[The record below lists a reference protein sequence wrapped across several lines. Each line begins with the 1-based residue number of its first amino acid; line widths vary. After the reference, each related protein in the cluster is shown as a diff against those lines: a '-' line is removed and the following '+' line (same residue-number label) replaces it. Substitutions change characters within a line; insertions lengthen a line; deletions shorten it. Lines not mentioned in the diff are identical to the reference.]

1 MVVVRLKEVE
11 DGSEIK
17 KKCGAA
23 KRVWLV
29 HQLPSKR
36 EALWRNSRCI
46 SRDYLVVARKARDGA

>member
-29 HQLPSKR
+29 CQLPSKR
-36 EALWRNSRCI
+36 EALWRNRRRMT
-46 SRDYLVVARKARDGA
+46 RDHIAVARKATDGA